1 MGKFIVVEGIDGSG
15 KSLLTNRIYNRI
27 RRANEGTQVVKTLE
41 PGGTPTGSALR
52 NLLLNSSLDMNPRT
66 QMLLMTAARIE
77 HIERL
82 IKPALDDGA
91 HVICDRYVD
100 STFAYQGAQ
109 GVRARHIFAAHQI
122 AGGLIPDLVLII
134 DVPISIA
141 RQRGKKIQDRYE
153 SKPDSYFVKVRDT
166 FMRRAISSPGRY
178 HIIDGTQD
186 IQSVTDQA
194 CDAIRRIGVDV
205 E

>member
-15 KSLLTNRIYNRI
+15 KSLLTNRVYNRI
-27 RRANEGTQVVKTLE
+27 RRANEGTEVIKTLE

-52 NLLLNSSLDMNPRT
+52 NLLLNSSLDMDPRT

-77 HIERL
+77 HVERL

-100 STFAYQGAQ
+100 STFAYQSAQ
-109 GVRARHIFAAHQI
+109 GVSCDHIFDAHQI
-122 AGGLIPDLVLII
+122 AGGLMPDLVLLL
-134 DVPISIA
+134 DVPIAVA
-141 RQRGKKIQDRYE
+141 RQRGKKVGDRYE
-153 SKPDSYFVKVRDT
+153 SKPDSYFVKVRDM
-166 FMRRAISSPGRY
+166 FMTLATGYSDT
-178 HIIDGTQD
+178 HHVIDATQD

-205 E
+205 A

>member
-27 RRANEGTQVVKTLE
+27 RRANEGTEVIKTLE

-52 NLLLNSSLDMNPRT
+52 NLLLNSSLDMDPRT

-77 HIERL
+77 HVERL

-109 GVRARHIFAAHQI
+109 GVSAEHVSYAHRI
-122 AGGLIPDLVLII
+122 AGGLMPDLVLLL
-134 DVPISIA
+134 DVPISVA
-141 RQRGKKIQDRYE
+141 RQRGKEMHDRYE
-153 SKPDSYFVKVRDT
+153 SKPDSYFVRVRDT
-166 FMRRAISSPGRY
+166 FIARAIDFLGTH

-194 CDAIRRIGVDV
+194 CAAIRRIGVDV
-205 E
+205 A